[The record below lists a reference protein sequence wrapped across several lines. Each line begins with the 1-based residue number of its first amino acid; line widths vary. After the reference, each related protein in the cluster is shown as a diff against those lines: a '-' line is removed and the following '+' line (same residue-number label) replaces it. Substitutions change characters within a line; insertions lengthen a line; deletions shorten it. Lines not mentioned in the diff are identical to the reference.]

1 MMISHPVVGKRL
13 LVWCLTAL
21 ALIATSTVGAD
32 TVVYKLTDRRGN
44 VTYTDVAPKKPDPAV
59 VVKTLIIVHPDFGTD
74 HASVSPSLAYP
85 PIEQADASTRDY
97 HKIAIVS
104 PGNDETLR
112 ANNGNIVLRADVDP
126 PLRPG
131 HALRFYL
138 GSEPVGTV
146 PSVEL
151 ALANVDRGSYSLRVD
166 VLDENSDV
174 LKSSSSSI
182 FHLQRTSALA
192 PTRKPKSSPPALK
205 R

>member
-1 MMISHPVVGKRL
+1 MTSSHTVFGKRL
-13 LVWCLTAL
+13 LIWSLTAS
-21 ALIATSTVGAD
+21 ALIATPTVSAD
-32 TVVYKLTDRRGN
+32 TVVYKITDKLGN
-44 VTYTDVAPKKPDPAV
+44 VTYTDVAPKKPNPAV
-59 VVKTLIIVHPDFGTD
+59 VVKKLTIVPPDFGTD
-74 HASVSPSLAYP
+74 HASVSPALAYP
-85 PIEQADASTRDY
+85 PIKQADESIRDY

>member
-1 MMISHPVVGKRL
+1 MISSHSLVGKRL
-13 LVWCLTAL
+13 LYWSL
-21 ALIATSTVGAD
+21 AVSVLIATPTLGAE
-32 TVVYKLTDRRGN
+32 TVVYKITDRLGN
-44 VTYTDVAPKKPDPAV
+44 VIYTDTAPKKANPAV
-59 VVKTLIIVHPDFGTD
+59 AVKTITIVHPDFGTD
-74 HASVSPSLAYP
+74 HAAVVPSRAYP
-85 PIEQADASTRDY
+85 PIKQADENLRDY

-112 ANNGNIVLRADVDP
+112 ANNGNIVIRADVDP

-138 GSEPVGTV
+138 GSDPVGTV
-146 PSVEL
+146 SNVEL
-151 ALANVDRGSYSLRVD
+151 ALANIDRGSYSLRVD
-166 VLDENSDV
+166 VVDENSDV

-192 PTRKPKSSPPALK
+192 PTRKAQASPPALK